1 MTTVNAPSPAIVA
14 QHAVRR
20 LPRAALWL
28 LSLAYVLSG
37 FVGRTA
43 WKNDDL
49 EAFGFIWQLATPLA
63 GENASWLHPTLLG
76 QADANLA
83 LLPYWLGALAIKA
96 LPWLS
101 PELASRIPFAGL
113 LLLTLICTW
122 YAIYALA
129 RHPQAQPVAFA
140 FGGEARP
147 ADYARALA
155 DGGLL
160 ALIACLGLARLGHEG
175 TAALSQLACAS
186 LVFFALSNHTRH
198 RLPALLAMAAGMLGL
213 TLSGG
218 PTMSLLLGLGG
229 TAVLAAGTRARAL
242 DLGLMLLIT
251 LMCVTLAGS
260 LDLWRWRLQ
269 ADRGAELVS
278 WAKLLLWFTWPTWPL
293 VLWSLWRW
301 RHALHQPWR
310 SPHLALPLWFALV
323 TIGSTWLTGLSDR
336 ALLLS
341 LPALAALAAF
351 ALPTLNRGV
360 SAFIDWF
367 TLLFFTVCVLTIW
380 VVWVAMQTGFPQ
392 QPAANVAR
400 LAPGFE
406 PSFSFTAFTLA
417 VIATLCWVALV
428 RWRVG
433 RHRAALWK
441 SMALPAGGAALCW
454 LLLMTLWLPLL
465 DYARSYAPL
474 SRKLVALVEP
484 SHCVAYIGLTRAQ
497 VTGLRLHAGY
507 DLTAYQDDQ
516 GNCSWLFMN
525 SRVQSLAETDE
536 LLKQWELISS
546 VQRPTDGNEWVA
558 VFRRRTP

>member
-1 MTTVNAPSPAIVA
+1 MNAPSPAIVA

-507 DLTAYQDDQ
+507 DLKAYQDGQ
-516 GNCSWLFMN
+516 SQCSWLFMN

-558 VFRRRTP
+558 VFRSRTP

>member
-1 MTTVNAPSPAIVA
+1 
-14 QHAVRR
+14 
-20 LPRAALWL
+20 LWL

-260 LDLWRWRLQ
+260 LDLWRLRLQ

-507 DLTAYQDDQ
+507 DLTAYQDGQ
-516 GNCSWLFMN
+516 SQCSWLFMN

-546 VQRPTDGNEWVA
+546 VQRPTDGNEWIA

>member
-260 LDLWRWRLQ
+260 LDLWRLRLQ

-323 TIGSTWLTGLSDR
+323 TIGSTWLTGQSDR

-507 DLTAYQDDQ
+507 DLTAYQDGQ
-516 GNCSWLFMN
+516 SQCSWLFMN

-546 VQRPTDGNEWVA
+546 VQRPTDGNEWIA

>member
-1 MTTVNAPSPAIVA
+1 VTTVNAPSPAIVA

-63 GENASWLHPTLLG
+63 RENASWLHPTLLG

-175 TAALSQLACAS
+175 TAALSQLACAG

-229 TAVLAAGTRARAL
+229 TSVLAAGTRARAL

-507 DLTAYQDDQ
+507 DLTAYQDGQ
-516 GNCSWLFMN
+516 SQCSWLFMN

-546 VQRPTDGNEWVA
+546 VQRPTDGNEWIA

>member
-1 MTTVNAPSPAIVA
+1 VNAPSPAIVA

-43 WKNDDL
+43 WKTDDL
-49 EAFGFIWQLATPLA
+49 QAFGFIWQLASPVT
-63 GENASWLHPTLLG
+63 GEIASWLRPTLLG
-76 QADANLA
+76 QTDADLA
-83 LLPYWLGALAIKA
+83 LLPYWLGAIAIKA
-96 LPWLS
+96 MPWLS
-101 PELASRIPFAGL
+101 PELAARVPFAGL
-113 LLLTLICTW
+113 LLLTLVCTW

-160 ALIACLGLARLGHEG
+160 ALIGCLGLARLGHET

-186 LVFFALSNHTRH
+186 LVFFALSNHTRY
-198 RLPALLAMAAGMLGL
+198 RLTALFAMAAGMLGL

-269 ADRGAELVS
+269 ADRGAELAS
-278 WAKLLLWFTWPTWPL
+278 WAKLLLWFTWPAWPL

-301 RHALHQPWR
+301 RSALRQPWR
-310 SPHLALPLWFALV
+310 APHLALPLWFALV
-323 TIGSTWLTGLSDR
+323 TVGTTWLTGLSDR

-351 ALPTLNRGV
+351 ALPTLNRGL

-367 TLLFFTVCVLTIW
+367 TLLFFTICVLTIW
-380 VVWVAMQTGFPQ
+380 VVWLAMQTGFPK

-406 PSFSFTAFTLA
+406 PGFSTIPFALA
-417 VIATLCWVALV
+417 VIATLCWIALV
-428 RWRVG
+428 RWRIG

-484 SHCVAYIGLTRAQ
+484 NDCVQYIGLTPAQ
-497 VTGLRLHAGY
+497 VTGFRLHAGY
-507 DLTAYQDDQ
+507 ELKPYIASQAT
-516 GNCSWLFMN
+516 CSWLFMN
-525 SRVQSLAETDE
+525 SRIQALAVTDE
-536 LLKQWELISS
+536 LLTQWELVSN
-546 VQRPTDGNEWVA
+546 VQRPTDGNEWIA
-558 VFRRRTP
+558 VFRRRGP

>member
-1 MTTVNAPSPAIVA
+1 MNAPSPAIVA

-37 FVGRTA
+37 FWGRTA

-49 EAFGFIWQLATPLA
+49 EAFGFIWQLAAPHA
-63 GENASWLHPTLLG
+63 GESASWLHPTLLG
-76 QADANLA
+76 QSDANLA
-83 LLPYWLGALAIKA
+83 LLPYWLGALSIKA

-101 PELASRIPFAGL
+101 PELAARVPFVFL
-113 LLLTLICTW
+113 LLLTLVCTW

-160 ALIACLGLARLGHEG
+160 ALMASLGLARLGHEG

-218 PTMSLLLGLGG
+218 PTMALLLGLGG

-251 LMCVTLAGS
+251 LMCVTFAGS
-260 LDLWRWRLQ
+260 LDLWRWRVQ
-269 ADRGAELVS
+269 ADRGAELLS
-278 WAKLLLWFTWPTWPL
+278 WGKLLLWFTWPTWPL

-301 RHALHQPWR
+301 RHGLRQPWR
-310 SPHLALPLWFALV
+310 TPHLALPLWFALV
-323 TIGSTWLTGLSDR
+323 TVGTTWLTGLTDR

-351 ALPTLNRGV
+351 ALPTLNRGL

-367 TLLFFTVCVLTIW
+367 TLLFFTACALIIW
-380 VVWVAMQTGFPQ
+380 VVWVAMQTGFPK

-406 PSFSFTAFTLA
+406 PGFSVIPFVLA
-417 VIATLCWVALV
+417 VLASLCWIALV

-484 SHCVAYIGLTRAQ
+484 SDCVQHIGLTPAQ
-497 VTGLRLHAGY
+497 VTGFRLHAGY
-507 DLTAYQDDQ
+507 TLKPYIASQES
-516 GNCSWLFMN
+516 CPWLFMN
-525 SRVQSLAETDE
+525 SRVQSLAVTDE
-536 LLKQWELISS
+536 LLTKWELISS
-546 VQRPTDGNEWVA
+546 VQRPTDGNEWIA
-558 VFRRRTP
+558 VFRRRNP

>member
-1 MTTVNAPSPAIVA
+1 VNAPSPAIVA

-43 WKNDDL
+43 WKTDDL
-49 EAFGFIWQLATPLA
+49 EAFGFIWQLASPLV
-63 GENASWLHPTLLG
+63 GENASWLRPTLVG
-76 QADANLA
+76 QADAHLA
-83 LLPYWLGALAIKA
+83 LLPYWLGAIAVKA

-101 PELASRIPFAGL
+101 PELAARIPFVGL

-147 ADYARALA
+147 TDYARALA

-160 ALIACLGLARLGHEG
+160 ALIACLGLARLGHES

-198 RLPALLAMAAGMLGL
+198 RLSALLAMAVGMLGL
-213 TLSGG
+213 TLSGA

-229 TAVLAAGTRARAL
+229 TAVLAAGTRAKAL
-242 DLGLMLLIT
+242 DLGLMLLIA

-269 ADRGAELVS
+269 ADRGAELAS

-301 RHALHQPWR
+301 RHALRQPWR
-310 SPHLALPLWFALV
+310 TPHLALPLWFALV
-323 TIGSTWLTGLSDR
+323 TIGATWLTGLSDR

-351 ALPTLNRGV
+351 ALPTLNRGL

-380 VVWVAMQTGFPQ
+380 VVWVAMQTGFPK

-406 PSFSFTAFTLA
+406 PSFSLIAFILA

-484 SHCVAYIGLTRAQ
+484 TQCVAYIGLSRAQ
-497 VTGLRLHAGY
+497 ITGLRLHAGY
-507 DLTAYQDDQ
+507 ELADYKRGQ
-516 GNCSWLFMN
+516 NRCPWLFMN
-525 SRVQSLAETDE
+525 SRVQSLAVTDE
-536 LLKQWELISS
+536 LLTQWELISS
-546 VQRPTDGNEWVA
+546 VQRPTDGNEWIA
-558 VFRRRTP
+558 VFRRRNP

>member
-260 LDLWRWRLQ
+260 LDLWRLRLQ

-507 DLTAYQDDQ
+507 DLTAYQDGQ
-516 GNCSWLFMN
+516 SQCSWLFMN

-546 VQRPTDGNEWVA
+546 VQRPTDGNEWIA

>member
-1 MTTVNAPSPAIVA
+1 MNAPSPAIVA

-49 EAFGFIWQLATPLA
+49 EAFGFIWELASPLA
-63 GENASWLHPTLLG
+63 GERSHWLSPTLLG
-76 QADANLA
+76 QTDVNLA
-83 LLPYWLGALAIKA
+83 LMPYWLGALAIKA
-96 LPWLS
+96 LPWLA
-101 PELASRIPFAGL
+101 PELAARIPFVLL

-160 ALIACLGLARLGHEG
+160 ALMACLGLARLGHEG
-175 TAALSQLACAS
+175 TAAVSQLACAS
-186 LVFFALSNHTRH
+186 LVFYALSNHTRH
-198 RLPALLAMAAGMLGL
+198 RLTALVAMTAGMLGL
-213 TLSGG
+213 TLSGA
-218 PTMSLLLGLGG
+218 PTMALLLGLGG
-229 TAVLAAGTRARAL
+229 TAVLATGTRARAL

-251 LMCVTLAGS
+251 WMCVTLAGS

-278 WAKLLLWFTWPTWPL
+278 WGKLLLWFTWPTWPL

-301 RHALHQPWR
+301 RHALRRPWQT
-310 SPHLALPLWFALV
+310 PHLALPLWFALV
-323 TIGSTWLTGLSDR
+323 TVGGTWLTGLTDR

-341 LPALAALAAF
+341 LPALSALAAF
-351 ALPTLNRGV
+351 ALPTLNRGL

-367 TLLFFTVCVLTIW
+367 TLIFFTSCVLIIW
-380 VVWVAMQTGFPQ
+380 VVWVAMQTGLPR

-406 PSFSFTAFTLA
+406 PTFSIWTFALA
-417 VIATLCWVALV
+417 LVATLCWVALV
-428 RWRVG
+428 HWRVG

-441 SMALPAGGAALCW
+441 SMALPAGGATLCW

-474 SRKLVALVEP
+474 SRKLSALVP
-484 SHCVAYIGLTRAQ
+484 PADCVEYIGLTRAQ

-507 DLTAYQDDQ
+507 TFTPHTDT
-516 GNCSWLFMN
+516 GNRCSWLFMN
-525 SRVQSLAETDE
+525 SRVQALAVTDQ
-536 LLKQWELISS
+536 LLDHWELISS
-546 VQRPTDGNEWVA
+546 VQRPTDGNEWIV
-558 VFRRRTP
+558 VFRRKQP

>member
-1 MTTVNAPSPAIVA
+1 MNAPSPAIVA

-20 LPRAALWL
+20 LPRPALWL

-49 EAFGFIWQLATPLA
+49 EAFGFSWQLAVPLA

-76 QADANLA
+76 QADLNLA

-260 LDLWRWRLQ
+260 LDLWRWRLH

-301 RHALHQPWR
+301 RHALRQPWR

-380 VVWVAMQTGFPQ
+380 VVWLAMQTGFPQ

-406 PSFSFTAFTLA
+406 PSFSFTAFALA
-417 VIATLCWVALV
+417 VVATLCWVALV

-484 SHCVAYIGLTRAQ
+484 SGCVAYIGLTRAQ

-507 DLTAYQDDQ
+507 DLAAYQDGQ
-516 GNCSWLFMN
+516 NKCAWLFMN

-536 LLKQWELISS
+536 LLMQWELISS
-546 VQRPTDGNEWVA
+546 VQRPTDGNEWIA
-558 VFRRRTP
+558 VFRRRAQ